1 MCISDYVDVGEH
13 QYKKTGYFHYYEY
26 NDDYCYT
33 EEFNY
38 ICKKCNIKVSLKIK
52 QDIYDI
58 ISISCDFISKNT
70 DCYFEERYYRNFEKF
85 SDEISCTSEV
95 MKLACL

>member
-38 ICKKCNIKVSLKIK
+38 ICKNVILK
-52 QDIYDI
+52 
-58 ISISCDFISKNT
+58 FH
-70 DCYFEERYYRNFEKF
+70 
-85 SDEISCTSEV
+85 
-95 MKLACL
+95 